1 MKCAS
6 KAREFLRKDIKEGA
20 FVKEWSLEQSAGS
33 ARFEALRR
41 KALAHPM
48 SLAEDNVIRAIQSAH
63 LIEAKKQPGK
73 DLT

>member
-1 MKCAS
+1 MRN

-20 FVKEWSLEQSAGS
+20 FVREWSVEQSTGS

-48 SLAEDNVIRAIQSAH
+48 SIAEDNVIRAIQSAH
-63 LIEAKKQPGK
+63 SLDAKK
-73 DLT
+73 